1 MALHFDEHIGIYF
14 VRLINNYHYFINC
27 FVCLT
32 LYFVCGKVF
41 VTKNLY
47 IFSSYNSVA
56 SKADNFFDDRDM
68 SDLNDEKIIIGS
80 DKKCLIVENS

>member
-1 MALHFDEHIGIYF
+1 M
-14 VRLINNYHYFINC
+14 
-27 FVCLT
+27 
-32 LYFVCGKVF
+32 CGKVF
-41 VTKNLY
+41 VTKYLY